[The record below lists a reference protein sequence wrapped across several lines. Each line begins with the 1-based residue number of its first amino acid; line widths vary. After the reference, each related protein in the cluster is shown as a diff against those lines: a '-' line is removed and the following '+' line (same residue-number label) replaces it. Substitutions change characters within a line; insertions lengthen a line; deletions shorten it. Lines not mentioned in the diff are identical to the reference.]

1 MRAWLRVPIPVTAP
15 IPRVPMT
22 SRYELVIEE
31 ELQRQRE
38 SGALMFDGSDKRL
51 FGRSVPVG
59 NKNLVRATVISTKSY
74 FALAFDAVGDSAG

>member
-22 SRYELVIEE
+22 SRYELVSEE

-38 SGALMFDGSDKRL
+38 SGALMFDG
-51 FGRSVPVG
+51 
-59 NKNLVRATVISTKSY
+59 
-74 FALAFDAVGDSAG
+74 